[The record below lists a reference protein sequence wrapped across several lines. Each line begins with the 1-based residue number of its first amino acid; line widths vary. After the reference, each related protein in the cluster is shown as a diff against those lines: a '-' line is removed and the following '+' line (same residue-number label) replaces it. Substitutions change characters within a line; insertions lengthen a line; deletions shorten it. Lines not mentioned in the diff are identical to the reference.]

1 MFQETKIDSL
11 LKMVATLTQSVAAF
25 QAGHIPNFSPR
36 QPAHDPARDEPAC
49 KGSTDHVGRCG
60 ISNPP
65 CGPDLNSIKGAWNE
79 YKYGTATKPSI
90 RRLINDHGNDW
101 QHAKYGYK
109 RQIWAEKR
117 RVIAAIEGLKTAL
130 GVTADNAMQLL
141 KEHMTSINVKVPVFC
156 IDTRVG
162 LPARPTDSN
171 VDISSKCKDAGVWKS
186 LRSGDAYCEE
196 YTAYLRILKPCLGIN
211 VSDSGMM

>member
-1 MFQETKIDSL
+1 
-11 LKMVATLTQSVAAF
+11 
-25 QAGHIPNFSPR
+25 
-36 QPAHDPARDEPAC
+36 
-49 KGSTDHVGRCG
+49 
-60 ISNPP
+60 
-65 CGPDLNSIKGAWNE
+65 LNSIKGAWNE

-171 VDISSKCKDAGVWKS
+171 VDISSKCKDAGVWRS
-186 LRSGDAYCEE
+186 LRSGDACCEE
-196 YTAYLRILKPCLGIN
+196 YTAYLRILKLYLGIN